1 MRLATEHPAGYTI
14 AKEAMQILVVDD
26 DDHIRS
32 MVVELL
38 EDEGYAVQ
46 SVVDGLEAL
55 DWLRAQPQRPCVILL
70 DLMMPRMDGWAF
82 RRAQREDP
90 ALAPIPVVTMSAH
103 ANLAATAA
111 PLEPAG
117 IVAKPI
123 DIPHLLAMIAAFCGD
138 TPDVEPGP

>member
-1 MRLATEHPAGYTI
+1 
-14 AKEAMQILVVDD
+14 MQILVVDD

-38 EDEGYAVQ
+38 EDEGYTVQ
-46 SVVDGLEAL
+46 SAVDGLEAL
-55 DWLRAQPQRPCVILL
+55 DRLRAQPQHPCVILL

-82 RRAQREDP
+82 RQAQRQDP

-111 PLEPAG
+111 PLKPAG

-123 DIPHLLAMIAAFCGD
+123 DIPHLLAVIAELCGD
-138 TPDVEPGP
+138 APGIETGA